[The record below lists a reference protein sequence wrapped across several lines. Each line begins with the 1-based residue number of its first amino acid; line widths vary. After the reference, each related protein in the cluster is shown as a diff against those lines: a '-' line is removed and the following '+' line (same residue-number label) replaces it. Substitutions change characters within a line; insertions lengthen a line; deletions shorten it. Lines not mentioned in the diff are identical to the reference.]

1 MTGGTLE
8 DRVLL
13 APEAWPRLQA
23 LVHRGC
29 TADAPQMQMRR
40 RCRCTADADALQMQ
54 MRCRCA
60 ADPLCSTVYVQ

>member
-23 LVHRGC
+23 LVHSRC
-29 TADAPQMQMRR
+29 TADAPQMHH
-40 RCRCTADADALQMQ
+40 RCTADADALQIP
-54 MRCRCA
+54 CA
-60 ADPLCSTVYVQ
+60 VSALCSTIHAP